1 MDKNIMIDAMVS
13 YYAGGNKSLFSRML
27 GITPQRLSK
36 WENRNTFDAEIIFDK
51 LDNISPAWLL
61 SGEGDMILSDTKE
74 QVSPTLPASI
84 QVEPDFE
91 RRALSRAKAKVVVE
105 IDLDDDEFV
114 KLGLSSKVVQILKQ
128 K

>member
-1 MDKNIMIDAMVS
+1 MLEQMISHYSD
-13 YYAGGNKSLFSRML
+13 GNKARFARIL
-27 GITPQRLSK
+27 GIKPQTITTWLK
-36 WENRNTFDAEIIFDK
+36 RNSFDTELIYAKCEG
-51 LDNISPAWLL
+51 ISAAWLL
-61 SGEGDMILSDTKE
+61 SGEGDMISSDTKE

-84 QVEPDFE
+84 HVEPDFE

-105 IDLDDDEFV
+105 FDLDDDEFV